1 MAEWRENRRD
11 FPEQDCGGFGCSCVC
26 FVSDVAWLSGERIGE
41 TFLSRIAEDDTIQDL
56 VSQIHSVVDGKNIL
70 KSRKFVDAIKL
81 LIM

>member
-1 MAEWRENRRD
+1 M
-11 FPEQDCGGFGCSCVC
+11 C

-70 KSRKFVDAIKL
+70 KIKTTVNDKKL
-81 LIM
+81 LLM